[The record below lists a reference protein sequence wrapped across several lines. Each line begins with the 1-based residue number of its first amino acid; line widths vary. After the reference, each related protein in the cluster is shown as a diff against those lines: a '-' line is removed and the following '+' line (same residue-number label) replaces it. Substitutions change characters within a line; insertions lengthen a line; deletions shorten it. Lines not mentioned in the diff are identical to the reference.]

1 MSILACPDAQIAT
14 SHRSPQPEGFQ
25 FSLSP
30 IDEIEHLERE
40 WRSLETGDAT
50 PFFLSW
56 DWIGCW
62 LKNLPPALKPA
73 VLRIQSGGQLAGLAL
88 LTPVSKRRLGLIP
101 CSSLHLH
108 ETGDAMLDALTIEYN
123 GILSARHHRK
133 EATRSAIEWLLG
145 EGHADELSLPGVSA
159 SILDCFDRRR
169 FSAHIRDI
177 KPVYPIDLAPE
188 FLQTLSGNT
197 RSQLRRAIRQY
208 EALGELRVIEA
219 RSADE
224 AQDMLSEM
232 IPLHQGYWKARGRA
246 GAFANSRFVEFH
258 RRLIREGH
266 DKGCIQFLRCLAG
279 PSVIG
284 YLYNIKRDGYVYA
297 YQSGF
302 NYELLPRSKPGW
314 ICHYLAIEENRR
326 QGAMS
331 YDLLAGHSQFKA
343 SFATPGDTLVWLTVE
358 RAGWHS
364 GLMKALRS
372 AKRRITAA
380 KPKDSRQVSSKL
392 SGAFV
397 I

>member
-1 MSILACPDAQIAT
+1 MKNNPPSPPNALPDAD
-14 SHRSPQPEGFQ
+14 EWKL
-25 FSLSP
+25 SLAD
-30 IDEIEHLERE
+30 ITDLLFLERE
-40 WRSLETGDAT
+40 WRSLESEDAT

-88 LTPVSKRRLGLIP
+88 LTPVSKRRLGFIP
-101 CSSLHLH
+101 CRSLHLH
-108 ETGDAMLDALTIEYN
+108 ETGDAVLDALTIEYN

-133 EATRSAIEWLLG
+133 EATRRAIEWLLG

-159 SILDCFDRRR
+159 SILASFDRRR
-169 FSAHIRDI
+169 FSAHIRDM

-188 FLQTLSGNT
+188 FLQTLSSNT
-197 RSQLRRAIRQY
+197 RNQLRRAIRQY

-224 AQDMLSEM
+224 ALDMLSEM
-232 IPLHQGYWKARGRA
+232 IPLHQAYWKGRGRA

-258 RRLIREGH
+258 RRLIQDGH
-266 DKGCIQFLRCLAG
+266 DKGCIQFFRCMVG
-279 PSVIG
+279 PSVVG
-284 YLYNIKRDGYVYA
+284 YLYNIKRDGHVYA

-364 GLMKALRS
+364 TLMRALRS
-372 AKRRITAA
+372 IKRLVAA
-380 KPKDSRQVSSKL
+380 AMPKDSRQVSS
-392 SGAFV
+392 
-397 I
+397 